1 MNLDGAGGA
10 RALAD
15 PSLELTELKNE
26 PGRACDDV
34 AS

>member
-1 MNLDGAGGA
+1 MNFDGSAGA

-26 PGRACDDV
+26 PGRACEDV